1 MKKYIKYIVIF
12 IIILLI
18 IISVLLI
25 KINQKNVEKQEIN
38 LDAEPGKTAIEEEE
52 NILVVALEEE
62 EEEQQQQQ
70 QPTEEPE
77 EPQEPEPVKDAS
89 TLTQEIY
96 NRNSPIGTLYIP
108 KTKLNTQVY
117 SSVTVDE
124 LEKMPCFLYTTGGL
138 SKPGIT
144 LFVGH
149 NKRNGKLFSNNKN
162 LEVGDEFYFTDY
174 EGTELKYTIYSKFI
188 TTEDDIS
195 FLNSE
200 VDVPVIALSCCTD
213 ASDENRII
221 ILGRADES

>member
-62 EEEQQQQQ
+62 EEEQQQP
-70 QPTEEPE
+70 PTEEPE